1 MDRVPE
7 LSVTIVGT
15 QGHVQGQDSGTRLCR
30 VPELGVER
38 YTIFLTIRYCSINPQ
53 YDNMCFSRIQYYDMY
68 HKYRIV
74 FYDIITI

>member
-1 MDRVPE
+1 MTEPIEISDSKILGQNMNCVPSLDRVPE

-38 YTIFLTIRYCSINPQ
+38 YTIFLR
-53 YDNMCFSRIQYYDMY
+53 
-68 HKYRIV
+68 
-74 FYDIITI
+74 YDIAV